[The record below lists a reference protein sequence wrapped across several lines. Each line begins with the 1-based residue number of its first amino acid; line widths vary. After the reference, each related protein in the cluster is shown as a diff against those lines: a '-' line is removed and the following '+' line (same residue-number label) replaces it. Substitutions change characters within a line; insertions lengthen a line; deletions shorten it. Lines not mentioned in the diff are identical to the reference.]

1 MGKYLKDNIVPRKL
15 RWDVAINSG
24 LIGKEDIQEWYAFLN
39 SMRKEVMEFLIKR
52 KQQKIRLIENQIKDF
67 REKIEPF
74 KETTEYVKHMGELQI
89 NIQGV
94 QMAGQCGN
102 SWQCNSSKLPL

>member
-52 KQQKIRLIENQIKDF
+52 KN
-67 REKIEPF
+67 
-74 KETTEYVKHMGELQI
+74 
-89 NIQGV
+89 
-94 QMAGQCGN
+94 
-102 SWQCNSSKLPL
+102 